1 MTTSFANENGP
12 VAVMEEPHNANHN
25 VQDEDEDHSQ
35 QEPQQRHILDGVE
48 YDSYQEMVDAK
59 RKRNQQVL
67 QGLGLQKASSSTTKS
82 QASQRGTKRQKVV
95 ETEPAFKRTS
105 SRLSGVK
112 TGHVALD
119 DNAVTWSSGKAD
131 KMIVQVEGEGGSGDG
146 NVAGGGNDECHL
158 QAPTNEINE
167 EVPIVQVEGEGGSG
181 DGNMAGG
188 GNDECHLQAPTNEIN
203 EKVPY
208 QRRLVRLEKPRPKW
222 TQPRWKKQKRMA
234 PSDIKKKE
242 KEVERIIAEE
252 CATLL
257 GGFSYIEPPPTL
269 PIPLPTSPCTCKH
282 CFKSDGSR
290 QKNPKKKDYTR
301 HMVSGEYAS
310 VTEMYHVWY
319 GLGHYTDLPLPGGI
333 NALEKQASKW
343 RDVESRSGRTIEGRK
358 KRANLNALRKI
369 VRAVV
374 NRQNV
379 SDESLAMTLREF
391 DQLFRN
397 TRKKG
402 MLQTRRKGML
412 QLIQMLKAKKFIEG
426 QQSSLTVDPPV
437 GHQEYCSLL
446 VIP

>member
-1 MTTSFANENGP
+1 
-12 VAVMEEPHNANHN
+12 
-25 VQDEDEDHSQ
+25 
-35 QEPQQRHILDGVE
+35 
-48 YDSYQEMVDAK
+48 
-59 RKRNQQVL
+59 
-67 QGLGLQKASSSTTKS
+67 
-82 QASQRGTKRQKVV
+82 
-95 ETEPAFKRTS
+95 
-105 SRLSGVK
+105 
-112 TGHVALD
+112 
-119 DNAVTWSSGKAD
+119 
-131 KMIVQVEGEGGSGDG
+131 
-146 NVAGGGNDECHL
+146 
-158 QAPTNEINE
+158 
-167 EVPIVQVEGEGGSG
+167 
-181 DGNMAGG
+181 
-188 GNDECHLQAPTNEIN
+188 
-203 EKVPY
+203 
-208 QRRLVRLEKPRPKW
+208 
-222 TQPRWKKQKRMA
+222 
-234 PSDIKKKE
+234 
-242 KEVERIIAEE
+242 
-252 CATLL
+252 
-257 GGFSYIEPPPTL
+257 
-269 PIPLPTSPCTCKH
+269 
-282 CFKSDGSR
+282 
-290 QKNPKKKDYTR
+290 
-301 HMVSGEYAS
+301 MVSGEYAS

-343 RDVESRSGRTIEGRK
+343 RDVDSRSGRTIEGRK